1 MNITTVHQP
10 NIEDYDDF
18 DIQVNAYDGK
28 DWLIRFFFDKEHGK
42 WSEPTYI
49 YSVADNESPF
59 ENEMKEEYVPQERYV
74 MPSRNRCESLFKR
87 VGLNGGLF
95 PQNERTNTCT
105 KKTREDKQLTRKSS

>member
-59 ENEMKEEYVPQERYV
+59 ENEMKEEYVPQELRDAVSEQMRITIERYKLAGGI
-74 MPSRNRCESLFKR
+74 PSK
-87 VGLNGGLF
+87 
-95 PQNERTNTCT
+95 
-105 KKTREDKQLTRKSS
+105 